1 MSTRVSLVVTACVLA
16 LSAPMPADAS
26 LTIRLS
32 DAFIN
37 KYANRATIATQV
49 TVDAAAPRPHSG
61 SQDGDIHA
69 AGTSDDIGL
78 ATVVEIMNASD
89 PGESDATRDL
99 ESATGK
105 SVALEGYWRLWPEH
119 GGQDNDFTQFG
130 SVPPITDTNPPHV
143 FEIHPILSIDGIAL
157 GDSQHKINRYS
168 PKDATTAFTAYE
180 QESCQIADDGK
191 TTTIAT
197 NMIGYN
203 YVRFEISPLERTDA
217 HKLDDAGY
225 SFFAKVFDPETQ
237 EMLVSKVRM
246 IYADDT
252 MISDRIKSLAAGDTL
267 TVWGIPRIDLSLV
280 RYRAGN
286 SAAASR
292 SLPYEMVIVAAP

>member
-1 MSTRVSLVVTACVLA
+1 MMLRISLVVAACVFALA
-16 LSAPMPADAS
+16 VPIAADAS

-37 KYANRATIATQV
+37 KYANRATIATRIN
-49 TVDAAAPRPHSG
+49 VDAAAPRPHSG

-78 ATVVEIMNASD
+78 ATVVEIMNAGDSS
-89 PGESDATRDL
+89 EFDAAQDL
-99 ESATGK
+99 ERSTGK
-105 SVALEGYWRLWPEH
+105 SIAIEGYWRLWPEH

-143 FEIHPILSIDGIAL
+143 FEIHPILSIDDVAL
-157 GDSQHKINRYS
+157 GDSQHKIAGYV

-180 QESCQIADDGK
+180 QETCQIADDGT
-191 TTTIAT
+191 TTTITT

-203 YVRFEISPLERTDA
+203 YVRFQISPLERTDR
-217 HKLDDAGY
+217 HKLDDGAY

-246 IYADDT
+246 VYATNTLVSDK
-252 MISDRIKSLAAGDTL
+252 ISSLAAGDTL

-286 SAAASR
+286 ASAADR